1 MMALTI
7 TGGRIIDPASAIDTH
22 QDLHLLDGRV
32 LALGPAPD
40 GFQAE
45 ACIDAQGQWILP
57 GLIDLCA
64 RPVPD
69 LPRELRAA
77 AAGGVTSLCVPPDIG
92 PCIDTPAVAER
103 LLEQARRAGSARVH
117 PIGALTRAL
126 AGEQLAELA
135 ALQEAGCVAVSPGAD
150 TIADSRTLRQALAYA
165 ASHDLLVMLTARDP
179 WLHRHG
185 CAHEGATSTRL
196 GLPAVPGVAESIGLA
211 RDLALVELTGVRV
224 HCCRIS
230 SALSL
235 PLLQQA
241 RARGLPVTADVAVH
255 HLHLCDTDVAAFD
268 TSCRVDPPLRGAA
281 DRDAL
286 REAIDQRTIDA
297 VCSDHHPL
305 GADAK
310 RMPFPQAA
318 PGMAGLETLL
328 ALSLGAVW
336 DGRIP
341 LERAIAALTIG
352 PAQILGL
359 PLGTLA
365 PGAAADL
372 CIVDPE
378 QRWIP
383 DATTLVSGG
392 HNTPFLGRTLRGRV
406 THTVL
411 GGRIVHRL
419 DAHTRQAP

>member
-1 MMALTI
+1 MTALTI
-7 TGGRIIDPASAIDTH
+7 TGGRIIDPANAVDSQ

-32 LALGPAPD
+32 LALGSAPE
-40 GFQAE
+40 GFVPDQRLE
-45 ACIDAQGQWILP
+45 VSGQWVLP
-57 GLIDLCA
+57 GLVDLCA

-69 LPRELRAA
+69 LPCELHAA
-77 AAGGVTSLCVPPDIG
+77 AAGGVTSLCVPPEIS

-165 ASHDLLVMLTARDP
+165 ASHDLLVMLSPRDP

-196 GLPAVPGVAESIGLA
+196 GLPAIPGIAESIGLA
-211 RDLALVELTGVRV
+211 RDLALVELTGVRA
-224 HCCRIS
+224 HFCRIS

-255 HLHLCDTDVAAFD
+255 HLHLCDTDLAAFD
-268 TSCRVDPPLRGAA
+268 TLCRVDPPLRGAT

-286 REAIDQRTIDA
+286 REAIGQRTIDA
-297 VCSDHHPL
+297 LCSDHHPL
-305 GADAK
+305 GTDAK

-318 PGMAGLETLL
+318 PGIAGLETLL
-328 ALSLGAVW
+328 PLSLAAVW
-336 DGRIP
+336 DGRLS
-341 LERAIAALTIG
+341 LEHAVAGLTIG

-359 PLGTLA
+359 PLGTLT

-372 CIVDPE
+372 CIVDPD
-378 QRWIP
+378 QRWTP

-392 HNTPFLGRTLRGRV
+392 HNTPFLGRSLRGRV
-406 THTVL
+406 THTLL